1 MKLYAEND
9 NLSESPIRN
18 DKEWSCKFPFIKD
31 NLNCLFLND
40 GPSKPHEEHGFP
52 FDGLFIGTAI
62 EADDA

>member
-9 NLSESPIRN
+9 NLLESPIINNHIRN
-18 DKEWSCKFPFIKD
+18 DKDSSCKFPFIKD

-52 FDGLFIGTAI
+52 FDGLFI
-62 EADDA
+62 